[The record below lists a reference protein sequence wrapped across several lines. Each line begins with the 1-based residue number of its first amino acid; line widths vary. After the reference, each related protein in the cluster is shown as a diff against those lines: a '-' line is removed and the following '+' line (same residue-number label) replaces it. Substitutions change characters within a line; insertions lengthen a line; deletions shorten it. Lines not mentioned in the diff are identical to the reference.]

1 MANVLTPVD
10 VYTIVNDMSKNM
22 FGSNALTAV
31 DTSSFVTVGESMLRS
46 GVENT
51 LNALG
56 LVVGRTVAAVR
67 PYDGMFR
74 LSEFTDD
81 SWGAIQRK
89 ISYFW
94 DGTEQATDW
103 NTDKAPQQLRDGE
116 SVDMYKIHKR
126 YPLEIRF
133 CGLKVLQKSYTTW
146 LYQLERAF
154 KSEAEFSAFFV
165 GQATEVRNELNMIRE
180 AENRLTVLNA
190 IGATYNTGA
199 AASKRNLTAL
209 YNAEFGTKY
218 TTAQLL
224 TTYIKS
230 FTEFFIETLKNDM
243 DMLKGNH
250 DMYHLTP
257 AKTDDAGNTLKLLR
271 HTPMEYQRLY
281 LYKPLVRKTETR
293 VMSEIFNDNYL
304 KFPQYEGVMY
314 WQNPSSPAE
323 VKVTPN
329 QFKLADGSAETGKA
343 VDIKQV
349 VGLLYDR
356 DAIGT
361 HYHIDRV
368 LTTPVNAKGAYYNTV
383 YHWAKDHQLDQTENM
398 ILYYM
403 EDAAA

>member
-10 VYTIVNDMSKNM
+10 VYTIVNEMNKNM

-31 DTSSFVTVGESMLRS
+31 DTSSFVTVGEAMLRS

-56 LVVGRTVAAVR
+56 LVVGRTVVAVR

-74 LSEFTDD
+74 LTEFTDD

-89 ISYFW
+89 ISYYW
-94 DGTEQATDW
+94 DGCEQATDW
-103 NTDKAPQQLRDGE
+103 NTDKAPEQLKDGN

-190 IGATYNTGA
+190 IGATYNTGT
-199 AASKRNLTAL
+199 AASKRNLTKL
-209 YNAEFGTKY
+209 FNDEHSTTY

-224 TTYIKS
+224 NEHIKE
-230 FTEFFIETLKNDM
+230 FTEFYIVQLKNDM

-250 DMYHLTP
+250 DLYHLTP
-257 AKTDDAGNTLKLLR
+257 AKNDDAGQPLKLLR

-281 LYKPLVRKTETR
+281 LYKPLVRKTEAR
-293 VMSEIFNDNYL
+293 VMAEIFNDNYL
-304 KFPQYEGVMY
+304 QLPQYEGVMY
-314 WQNPSSPAE
+314 WQNPSAPAE
-323 VKVTPN
+323 VNVTPN
-329 QFKLADGSAETGKA
+329 QLNITDGSSKTGDA
-343 VDIKQV
+343 VDLKQV

-368 LTTPVNAKGAYYNTV
+368 LTTPVNANGAYYNTV
-383 YHWAKDHQLDQTENM
+383 YHWAKDHQLDQTENI

-403 EDAAA
+403 EDAEV

>member
-1 MANVLTPVD
+1 MANILTPVD

-22 FGSNALTAV
+22 FGTTALKAV
-31 DTSSFVTVGESMLRS
+31 DTSTFVTVGESMLRS

-94 DGTEQATDW
+94 DGCEQSDDW
-103 NTDKAPQQLRDGE
+103 NTDKTQNLKDGK
-116 SVDMYKIHKR
+116 SIDAYTIHKR
-126 YPLEIRF
+126 YPLEMRF
-133 CGLKVLQKSYTTW
+133 CGIKVLQKSYTTW

-190 IGATYNTGA
+190 IGATYNVGA
-199 AASKRNLTAL
+199 DNSKRNLTKL
-209 YNAEFGTKY
+209 FNTEYGTAY

-224 TTYIKS
+224 TTYIKE
-230 FTEFFIETLKNDM
+230 FTEFFIVTIKNDM

-250 DMYHLTP
+250 DLYHLTP
-257 AKTDDAGNTLKLLR
+257 LKTDDSGNELKLLR
-271 HTPMEYQRLY
+271 HTPLEYQRLY
-281 LYKPLVRKTETR
+281 LYKPLVRKTEAR

-304 KFPQYEGVMY
+304 KLPQYEGVMY
-314 WQNPSSPAE
+314 WQNPSEPDA
-323 VKVTPN
+323 VNVTPN
-329 QFKLADGSAETGKA
+329 QLNIADGSSKTGDE
-343 VDIKQV
+343 VTLTHV
-349 VGLLYDR
+349 VGILYDR

-383 YHWAKDHQLDQTENM
+383 YHWAKDHQLDQTENI

-403 EDAAA
+403 EDTEA

>member
-1 MANVLTPVD
+1 MANVLTPID

-67 PYDGMFR
+67 PYAGMFS
-74 LSEFTDD
+74 LSETDD
-81 SWGAIQRK
+81 SSWGAIQRK

-94 DGTEQATDW
+94 DGVEEATDW
-103 NTDKAPQQLRDGE
+103 NTDKTENLKDGQ
-116 SVDMYKIHKR
+116 SIDAYKIHKR
-126 YPLEIRF
+126 YPLEMRF

-154 KSEAEFSAFFV
+154 KSESEFSAFFV
-165 GQATEVRNELNMIRE
+165 GQATEVRNELNMIKE

-190 IGATYNTGA
+190 IGATYNVGA
-199 AASKRNLTAL
+199 AASKRNLTKLFNEEA
-209 YNAEFGTKY
+209 GTNY
-218 TTAQLL
+218 TSEQLL
-224 TTYIKS
+224 NEHIKE
-230 FTEFFIETLKNDM
+230 FTEFFIVQLKNDM

-250 DMYHLTP
+250 DMFHLTP
-257 AKTDDAGNTLKLLR
+257 AKQDDSGNDLKLLR
-271 HTPMEYQRLY
+271 HTPIDYQRLY
-281 LYKPLVRKTETR
+281 LYKPLVRKTEAR

-304 KFPQYEGVMY
+304 KLPQYEGVMY
-314 WQNPSSPAE
+314 WQNPTAPAE
-323 VKVTPN
+323 VQVTPN
-329 QFKLADGSAETGKA
+329 QLDIANGASATGDA
-343 VDIKQV
+343 VEIKNV
-349 VGLLYDR
+349 VGLLYDK

-368 LTTPVNAKGAYYNTV
+368 LTTPINAKGAYYNTV

-403 EDAAA
+403 EDEV